1 MTETRGRAPT
11 ALVTGAA
18 GGIGGA
24 LFSAFRDAGYQTIG
38 VDCAAAEGVVRP
50 GVTDAAPVAAAAA
63 VAAGP
68 ANLEALDVL
77 VNAAGVI
84 RLQREYDPS
93 EFVRVVDINLTGTM
107 RMEVRRGASPWRPR

>member
-38 VDCAAAEGVVRP
+38 VDCAAAEGVVRLD
-50 GVTDAAPVAAAAA
+50 VTDAAA
-63 VAAGP
+63 VAACT

-84 RLQREYDPS
+84 RLQREYLVSPS
-93 EFVRVVDINLTGTM
+93 QPVSVLPSKIG
-107 RMEVRRGASPWRPR
+107 